1 MKLKSVKLK
10 STDTSKKVYIEKLDA
25 IVNKY
30 NNTYNKAVIM
40 KPVDVKDNTYIE
52 FGQKSKDKLKF
63 QVSDHIR
70 ISKYKS
76 IFAKGYTPNL
86 SGEVSVIEKVKISVP
101 WIYIISDL
109 NGEELVST
117 FYEKE
122 LQKTSQEELKT
133 KKVLYLVLL
142 SL

>member
-1 MKLKSVKLK
+1 M
-10 STDTSKKVYIEKLDA
+10 
-25 IVNKY
+25 
-30 NNTYNKAVIM
+30 
-40 KPVDVKDNTYIE
+40 
-52 FGQKSKDKLKF
+52 
-63 QVSDHIR
+63 
-70 ISKYKS
+70 
-76 IFAKGYTPNL
+76 
-86 SGEVSVIEKVKISVP
+86 IEKVKISVP

>member
-1 MKLKSVKLK
+1 
-10 STDTSKKVYIEKLDA
+10 
-25 IVNKY
+25 
-30 NNTYNKAVIM
+30 M

-70 ISKYKS
+70 ISKYKN

>member
-1 MKLKSVKLK
+1 MYQSLKLKSVKLK

-63 QVSDHIR
+63 
-70 ISKYKS
+70 
-76 IFAKGYTPNL
+76 
-86 SGEVSVIEKVKISVP
+86 
-101 WIYIISDL
+101 
-109 NGEELVST
+109 
-117 FYEKE
+117 
-122 LQKTSQEELKT
+122 
-133 KKVLYLVLL
+133 
-142 SL
+142 

>member
-10 STDTSKKVYIEKLDA
+10 STDTSKKVHIEKLDA

-63 QVSDHIR
+63 
-70 ISKYKS
+70 
-76 IFAKGYTPNL
+76 
-86 SGEVSVIEKVKISVP
+86 
-101 WIYIISDL
+101 
-109 NGEELVST
+109 
-117 FYEKE
+117 
-122 LQKTSQEELKT
+122 
-133 KKVLYLVLL
+133 
-142 SL
+142 

>member
-70 ISKYKS
+70 ISKYKN

>member
-63 QVSDHIR
+63 
-70 ISKYKS
+70 
-76 IFAKGYTPNL
+76 
-86 SGEVSVIEKVKISVP
+86 
-101 WIYIISDL
+101 
-109 NGEELVST
+109 
-117 FYEKE
+117 
-122 LQKTSQEELKT
+122 
-133 KKVLYLVLL
+133 
-142 SL
+142 

>member
-25 IVNKY
+25 KVNKY

-63 QVSDHIR
+63 
-70 ISKYKS
+70 
-76 IFAKGYTPNL
+76 
-86 SGEVSVIEKVKISVP
+86 
-101 WIYIISDL
+101 
-109 NGEELVST
+109 
-117 FYEKE
+117 
-122 LQKTSQEELKT
+122 
-133 KKVLYLVLL
+133 
-142 SL
+142 